1 MSNSDSKY
9 DPNNGSAPQDTS
21 RRRFVGKALSAG
33 AAAATVAWMPA
44 FQVDASEL
52 GDAPTS
58 FPSQV
63 RLYRQAFQNWAGDI
77 KVDDAWTTSP
87 RNEDEVLQIVN
98 WAFENG
104 FKVRPRGAMH
114 NWSPLTFQ
122 PGQNASGVL
131 LIDTTCYLN
140 KVQVDTSAS
149 PARVTAQTG
158 VLMQDLM
165 ARLESAG
172 LGFIAT
178 PAPGDITLGGALAI
192 NGHGTAVPA
201 PGEKVQP
208 GHSFGSVSNNVLSL
222 TAVVWEHA
230 SGRYVLK
237 TFRRDEFESAAFLTH
252 LGRAFITSA
261 TLQAGPNQYLRCQSF
276 TDITTDELFAPPGSG
291 GRTFASFL
299 DSAGRIETIAFPFT
313 RTPWTKVWT
322 VSPKRPLFS
331 RPVFAP
337 FNYIFAENL
346 PKLVTDL
353 IGDINRG
360 ISAITPLFGAT
371 QLTAV
376 KAGLIATLNLDI
388 WGASKNTLLYVK
400 PSTLRVTANGYAI
413 LTRRSDVQRVVHEFV
428 KRYDEM
434 IADYQSRNQYPM
446 NGPVEIRVT
455 GLDKPSEVAI
465 DGAVAPLLSALKPRP
480 DKPEWDVAVWL
491 DILTLPGTAHANEF
505 YREMEE
511 WVFSNYTGDYAQARV
526 EWSKGWGYTDAQAWD
541 NPYVLSSVVPESIS
555 IGQPANAQWETARK
569 ILDKYDPARV
579 FTSPLLDKLL

>member
-1 MSNSDSKY
+1 MSNSDSKH

-21 RRRFVGKALSAG
+21 RRRFVGKTLSAG
-33 AAAATVAWMPA
+33 AAVATIAWMPA
-44 FQVDASEL
+44 FQVDAGEL

-63 RLYRQAFQNWAGDI
+63 RLYKQAFENWAGDI
-77 KVDDAWTTSP
+77 KVDDAWTCSP
-87 RNEDEVLQIVN
+87 VNEDDVLQVVN

-104 FKVRPRGAMH
+104 FKVRARGAMH

-122 PGQNASGVL
+122 PGQDASGVL
-131 LIDTTCYLN
+131 LIDTTTSLN
-140 KVQVDTSAS
+140 KVQIDTSAH
-149 PARVTAQTG
+149 PAHVTAQTG

-165 ARLESAG
+165 AKLETAG
-172 LGFIAT
+172 LGFIST

-201 PGEKVQP
+201 PGEKAQP
-208 GHSFGSVSNNVLSL
+208 GHSFGSVSNSVLSL

-261 TLQAGPNQYLRCQSF
+261 TLQSGPNQYLRCQSF

-299 DSAGRIETIAFPFT
+299 DGAGRIETITFPFT

-371 QLTAV
+371 QLAAV
-376 KAGLIATLNLDI
+376 QAGLVATLNLDI

-428 KRYDEM
+428 KQYDKM
-434 IADYQSRNQYPM
+434 IADYQSRHQYPM

-455 GLDKPSEVAI
+455 GLDTPSEAAI
-465 DGAVAPLLSALKPRP
+465 DGAVAPLLSALRPRP

-541 NPYVLSSVVPESIS
+541 NPHVLSSVVPESIS
-555 IGQPANAQWETARK
+555 IGQPANAQWSTARK